1 MSERLVSGWCEV
13 KGCSYLDPIK
23 RECLAERCMYDGC
36 REDVTDNDDVG
47 AGKQGE
53 PTGTV

>member
-1 MSERLVSGWCEV
+1 MSEKMVSGLCEIR
-13 KGCSYLDPIK
+13 GCSYLDPIK

-36 REDVTDNDDVG
+36 REDVTNNDDVG